1 MNENTQS
8 TQPENIQATS
18 TDETTT
24 VENPAEENIFADTVE
39 TDATQQTAGAV
50 EILTKERDEWKE
62 KSYRLAAEMENLKRR
77 TTKDVEDARKYGVTK
92 FARELLAVQD
102 NLERATMALQGSE
115 VEKETLAPMLEGMKM
130 VSDQLAKAFDSV
142 EIKKVETVGQALNP
156 ELHQAVMQIP
166 SEEEEGT
173 IVQEMQ
179 AGYTIAD
186 RLLRPAMVGVATKG

>member
-1 MNENTQS
+1 MTDNVVDFENNQTE
-8 TQPENIQATS
+8 QPQAEQM
-18 TDETTT
+18 ETAEEVQ
-24 VENPAEENIFADTVE
+24 VEAQAEENADDVVGNV
-39 TDATQQTAGAV
+39 QGAV
-50 EILTKERDEWKE
+50 ALLTKERDEWKE

-77 TTKDVEDARKYGVTK
+77 TGKDVDDARKYGVTK

-102 NLERATMALQGSE
+102 NLERATMALQGAD
-115 VEKETLAPMLEGMKM
+115 VAKETLEPMLEGMKM
-130 VSDQLAKAFDSV
+130 VSDQLSKAFDAV

-156 ELHQAVMQIP
+156 ELHQAVMQVP

>member
-1 MNENTQS
+1 MSAETQNTD
-8 TQPENIQATS
+8 TQDTMVDMPETEAA
-18 TDETTT
+18 
-24 VENPAEENIFADTVE
+24 PAQTIEEKL
-39 TDATQQTAGAV
+39 TA
-50 EILTKERDEWKE
+50 ERDEWKD
-62 KSYRLAAEMENLKRR
+62 KSYRLAAEMENLKKR
-77 TTKDVEDARKYGVTK
+77 TDRDIADARAYGMTK

-102 NLERATMALQGSE
+102 NLERATMALEGADMP
-115 VEKETLAPMLEGMKM
+115 KETSDAMLEGMKM
-130 VSDQLAKAFDSV
+130 VSDQLGKAFDSV
-142 EIKKVETVGQALNP
+142 QIEKIKTIGEALNP